1 MKKVQH
7 RQKFTEPTKK
17 REKENEAGGT
27 RVKEPKISVNL
38 EQRSKSSESKTKSR
52 KLSSGND
59 RSAVELA
66 EDVEHGDEADE
77 AEAHDEHDGW
87 RDLKEGG

>member
-1 MKKVQH
+1 M
-7 RQKFTEPTKK
+7 
-17 REKENEAGGT
+17 N
-27 RVKEPKISVNL
+27 I

-77 AEAHDEHDGW
+77 AEAHDEHDSW
-87 RDLKEGG
+87 RDLQARSVVGVGGLPFSAMLSKRYDSSQLFCS